1 MGLLGF
7 IHKDS
12 FVVDHTFDLV
22 GFFRFWSRLLG
33 MSICFLA
40 CHGERFWITGYVEWV
55 NCFCRFKGLE
65 SSPIGSS
72 LRFFTLSWKKVGV
85 LIDSSKKGAVR
96 WCGMFNWLQY
106 TFQNSLFV
114 PKEVFL
120 EAIATLE

>member
-22 GFFRFWSRLLG
+22 GFFRFWLRLLG

-40 CHGERFWITGYVEWV
+40 CHGERFWITRQLVMLSGSIA
-55 NCFCRFKGLE
+55 CRFKGLE
-65 SSPIGSS
+65 SSPMGSS
-72 LRFFTLSWKKVGV
+72 LRFFTLSWKKFGV

-96 WCGMFNWLQY
+96 WCGMFNWL
-106 TFQNSLFV
+106 
-114 PKEVFL
+114 
-120 EAIATLE
+120 

>member
-1 MGLLGF
+1 
-7 IHKDS
+7 
-12 FVVDHTFDLV
+12 
-22 GFFRFWSRLLG
+22 

-40 CHGERFWITGYVEWV
+40 CHGERFWITRQLVMLSGSIA
-55 NCFCRFKGLE
+55 CRFKGLE
-65 SSPIGSS
+65 LSPMGSS

-114 PKEVFL
+114 PKEVFH
-120 EAIATLE
+120 EAIASTF